1 MIRLRFRMR
10 AMLCVALVLV
20 VAGCNTKNIQ
30 NVSITSPSPLPESP
44 TQPTPALPGVTDVV
58 LNTTAVTI
66 SLNTCP
72 GFVVIHA
79 DVRGNEVRDG
89 AVLWN
94 LTPQVNA
101 FIVETSPND
110 VKIQVNAAGSWKLVA
125 TSRQDSNISRSVDI
139 SAVGACAGAPPPPPP
154 PTPPPPPP
162 PPPPP
167 GPQARCVLE
176 QALMP
181 ASGSGSVGTRFTVR
195 AVWRSEGGASCP
207 GWYFSSDPSKIS
219 VDANTGAA
227 VSLAPGTVDLCG
239 QPNQSMVDPRTCG
252 RFTVTGPPPPP
263 PPPPPPTLSFSCS
276 PLNLTVGQSSTC
288 GWSTTNVTSCVASD
302 RWTGGRSASG
312 SESVTPLSIGSN
324 TYTLTCT
331 GLGGPISR
339 SVTITVNQAPPPPT
353 PACTLTQPLT
363 PSSGSGAANTTMSV
377 QARWTSS
384 GGASCPGWYF
394 SSDPSRVGVNGSS
407 GEVKFIFTGSATI
420 CAQPAVN
427 VTQPTTCGTFIT
439 R

>member
-139 SAVGACAGAPPPPPP
+139 SAVGACAG
-154 PTPPPPPP
+154 
-162 PPPPP
+162 
-167 GPQARCVLE
+167 
-176 QALMP
+176 
-181 ASGSGSVGTRFTVR
+181 
-195 AVWRSEGGASCP
+195 
-207 GWYFSSDPSKIS
+207 WYFSSDPSKIS

-263 PPPPPPTLSFSCS
+263 PPPPPPTL
-276 PLNLTVGQSSTC
+276 
-288 GWSTTNVTSCVASD
+288 
-302 RWTGGRSASG
+302 
-312 SESVTPLSIGSN
+312 
-324 TYTLTCT
+324 
-331 GLGGPISR
+331 
-339 SVTITVNQAPPPPT
+339 
-353 PACTLTQPLT
+353 
-363 PSSGSGAANTTMSV
+363 
-377 QARWTSS
+377 
-384 GGASCPGWYF
+384 
-394 SSDPSRVGVNGSS
+394 
-407 GEVKFIFTGSATI
+407 
-420 CAQPAVN
+420 
-427 VTQPTTCGTFIT
+427 
-439 R
+439 